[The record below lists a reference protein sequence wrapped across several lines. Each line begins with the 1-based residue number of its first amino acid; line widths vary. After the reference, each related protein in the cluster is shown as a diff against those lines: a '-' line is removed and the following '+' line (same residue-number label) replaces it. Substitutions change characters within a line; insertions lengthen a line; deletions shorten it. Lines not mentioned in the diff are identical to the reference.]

1 MNETKQDYYIKEE
14 KEMILIWSN
23 ILKQQFDKM
32 YSFVDKMRDQLK
44 IPNYSAVYFLKS
56 DYEYFEKCGIINDV
70 QRQKFNSWNINKTQK
85 KSTRN
90 TQQ

>member
-1 MNETKQDYYIKEE
+1 
-14 KEMILIWSN
+14 
-23 ILKQQFDKM
+23 M

-70 QRQKFNSWNINKTQK
+70 QRQKFNS
-85 KSTRN
+85 
-90 TQQ
+90 